1 MHSYNSFLFYP
12 LQSSMQAGF
21 LSVLK
26 VSTSAEFCKASD
38 DKMPD
43 LMKLGVAADQEHVS
57 CDSVLKH
64 LSACDTIVAK
74 RKEYPRDI
82 CLDVDIVY

>member
-1 MHSYNSFLFYP
+1 
-12 LQSSMQAGF
+12 
-21 LSVLK
+21 
-26 VSTSAEFCKASD
+26 
-38 DKMPD
+38 